1 MMSSMAF
8 DDEEY
13 DDEQYIEWLDPE
25 DEHGSS

>member
-25 DEHGSS
+25 DAHGSS